1 MLCPE
6 SPRWLASQDNWDKA
20 SSNLSTVRQ
29 LPPSHP
35 YIQAELLEM
44 KTQLD
49 AERGRSGGNSYWA
62 LTKEAWTI
70 TGNRRRAIMVIALM
84 VAQQMTGTNAIN
96 VSSLFPVLSR
106 KHHNNVSFY
115 SIVEHPTD
123 NLAVLRANNL
133 YW

>member
-96 VSSLFPVLSR
+96 VSSLSQVLCLHHHDNFFP
-106 KHHNNVSFY
+106 SFIMK
-115 SIVEHPTD
+115 SSTD